1 MEVEDEDNDDID
13 DLRDSDLDEELL
25 VEHDKMMENQKKI
38 RVMHKSVKA
47 SQLPRKIRDMT
58 LTEEFMNNLRYD
70 KKEDVNKLR
79 EISTS
84 RRNEEK
90 EKTKRSLLRQTRL
103 KAEDFSDSDDDVDMD
118 MDDEK
123 RMKKRWKNK
132 KTKRRNNEK
141 EVAQRMMDKI
151 QKKFNREGI
160 INETDRRVGTKLPIH
175 LNTGKRGIGK
185 TDRR

>member
-1 MEVEDEDNDDID
+1 ME
-13 DLRDSDLDEELL
+13 
-25 VEHDKMMENQKKI
+25 
-38 RVMHKSVKA
+38 
-47 SQLPRKIRDMT
+47 
-58 LTEEFMNNLRYD
+58 
-70 KKEDVNKLR
+70 KEDVNKLR
-79 EISTS
+79 ESSTS

-123 RMKKRWKNK
+123 RMKRDEKIK
-132 KTKRRNNEK
+132 KQKEEIMKK